1 MVRDAMALNTL
12 EDLFEY
18 QLRSAYYVERR
29 LTDALDELQTSATN
43 DRLVDAFAQ
52 HRDETEQQVERLE
65 AVFDRLGIRA
75 EEESVPTL
83 DGLLQE
89 KREFDSKARNEEL
102 QNLFYNEAGRKTE
115 RFELTMYEGLL
126 ALADRLD
133 ADEEVVDLL
142 EQNRQEE
149 QAAFE
154 KLESISEGS
163 AFESVFDRLL

>member
-1 MVRDAMALNTL
+1 MALNTL

-29 LTDALDELQTSATN
+29 LVDALDELQTSAT
-43 DRLVDAFAQ
+43 DGKLVDAFAD
-52 HRDETEQQVERLE
+52 HRDETVRQVERLE
-65 AVFDRLGIRA
+65 EAFDRLGMEA
-75 EEESVPTL
+75 GEESVATL
-83 DGLLQE
+83 DGLLQD
-89 KREFDSKARNEEL
+89 KREFDSQARNEEL

-126 ALADRLD
+126 ATADRLD
-133 ADEEVVDLL
+133 ADEEVVELL
-142 EQNRQEE
+142 EQNKQEE

-163 AFESVFDRLL
+163 LFDRLL